1 MVSAQAPVERCT
13 IAIVN
18 RTGPIGRI
26 AIATGGGDAPGL
38 NAVIKA
44 VTLGARRRGWSVT
57 GLRDAFNGILHP
69 EQYPNGGVIE
79 LDEDIVRYIGH
90 QGGTIIGTT
99 NRGNPTNYPIQRDD
113 GSWTTIDRTDELLQ
127 RFSELDI
134 DALISVGGDGSLE
147 IAHHLHQRALET
159 GHRLRV
165 IGVPKTI
172 DNDLDQTTS
181 TFGFDTAVS
190 FATEA
195 IDRLFSTAAS
205 HGRVMVVEVMG
216 RYAGWIALHCGVAT
230 GAHAI
235 LIPEIPYRLE
245 RVAEMIDQRR
255 SAGRDYAIVVVAEGA
270 APIGGEITVASRSLG
285 HAERLGG
292 VGDKV
297 ASELERL
304 TSMESRSVVLGHLLR
319 GGTPTS
325 TDRLLGLRFGGA
337 AIRAIEQGYDGVMV
351 ALAPPTV
358 RYVSLLDATRALK
371 KVPVYGDTM
380 LTARDLGVCFGD

>member
-1 MVSAQAPVERCT
+1 VSRNGPTQT
-13 IAIVN
+13 IAIS
-18 RTGPIGRI
+18 
-26 AIATGGGDAPGL
+26 TGGGDAPGL

-44 VTLGARRRGWSVT
+44 VTLGGRRRGWRVV
-57 GLRDAFNGILHP
+57 GLRDAFTGVLNPDDYPDGGI
-69 EQYPNGGVIE
+69 VE
-79 LDEDIVRYIGH
+79 LDEDTVRYIGH

-99 NRGNPTNYPIQRDD
+99 NRGNPTAFPVQTEN
-113 GSWTTIDRTDELLQ
+113 GSWTTVDRSDELLD
-127 RFSELDI
+127 RFEELGI

-147 IAHHLHQRALET
+147 IAHHLHQRSLAT
-159 GHRLRV
+159 GRGLRV

-230 GAHAI
+230 GAHGI

-245 RVAEMIDQRR
+245 RVAEMIEQRR

-270 APIGGEITVASRSLG
+270 APIDGEITVASRSLG
-285 HAERLGG
+285 HSERLGG
-292 VGDKV
+292 VGEKV
-297 ASELERL
+297 ANELERL
-304 TSMESRSVVLGHLLR
+304 TGMESRSVVLGHLLR

-337 AIRAIEQGYDGVMV
+337 AIRALEQGYDGVMV

-358 RYVSLLDATRALK
+358 RYVSLLEATRAIK
-371 KVPVYGDTM
+371 TVPVFGDTV

>member
-1 MVSAQAPVERCT
+1 MDVPSADVSR
-13 IAIVN
+13 N
-18 RTGPIGRI
+18 GPTETI

-44 VTLGARRRGWSVT
+44 VTLGARRRGWKVL
-57 GLRDAFNGILHP
+57 GLKDAFNGILNP
-69 EQYPNGGVIE
+69 DDYPDGGSIE
-79 LDEDIVRYIGH
+79 LDENAVRYIGH
-90 QGGTIIGTT
+90 QGGTMIGTT
-99 NRGNPTNYPIQRDD
+99 NRGNPVAYPVQGDD
-113 GSWTTIDRTDELLQ
+113 GSWSTVDRTDELIDRLQ
-127 RFSELDI
+127 ALGV

-147 IAHHLHQRALET
+147 IAHHIHQRSLET
-159 GHRLRV
+159 GRGLRV

-230 GAHAI
+230 GAHAV

-245 RVAEMIDQRR
+245 RVADMIQQRR
-255 SAGRDYAIVVVAEGA
+255 AAGRDYAIVVVAEGA
-270 APIGGEITVASRSLG
+270 APVDGEITVASRSLG
-285 HAERLGG
+285 RAERLGG
-292 VGDKV
+292 VGEKV
-297 ASELERL
+297 ANELERL
-304 TSMESRSVVLGHLLR
+304 TGMESRSVVLGHLLR

-325 TDRLLGLRFGGA
+325 TDRLLGLRFGSA
-337 AIRAIEQGYDGVMV
+337 AIRALEQGYDGVMV

-358 RYVSLLDATRALK
+358 RYVSLIDATRALK
-371 KVPVYGDTM
+371 TVPVFGDTV
-380 LTARDLGVCFGD
+380 LTARDLGICFGD